1 MKKKISVFINKRI
14 KKFNKKI
21 NVPPDKSLS
30 IRALL
35 LASQCIGVSKIKN
48 LLVSDDV
55 LNCIKALRKLGV
67 KIINKK
73 NIYYIYGNGLN
84 SFKSKNKL
92 TKIFL
97 GNSGTSARLIL
108 GLMSTHPGKFYL
120 YGDESLNKR
129 DMSRI
134 IEPLE
139 KIGCYFY
146 PKGKKTL
153 PITIEGTSMPLA
165 QKHFEEKGSAQIKSA
180 LLLASLS
187 TPGITTIHEKKI
199 SRNHS
204 EIFLKNINSDI
215 KIKKLNNGNL
225 IKLRGQKN
233 LYAFD
238 YKVSSDPSSAAF
250 LIALAL
256 LTPNS
261 KLLIKEILCNPTRI
275 GFIKILK
282 EKMNAR
288 ITLKNLKKKYGETV
302 GDVFVQSSSLKPIN
316 CPKKLVPSVIDEFP
330 ILFIISSII
339 KGVSNFAGIN
349 ELRHKESDRIKNI
362 ELGLNKMGIKTI
374 STADS
379 LKIFGNP
386 NINRKKSIE
395 IYPKNDH
402 RIAMSWAIFALING
416 IKIKINNFETVDTSF
431 PGFVALIKKIGGK
444 IETN

>member
-55 LNCIKALRKLGV
+55 LNCIKALMKLGV

-215 KIKKLNNGNL
+215 KF
-225 IKLRGQKN
+225 KN
-233 LYAFD
+233 
-238 YKVSSDPSSAAF
+238 
-250 LIALAL
+250 
-256 LTPNS
+256 
-261 KLLIKEILCNPTRI
+261 
-275 GFIKILK
+275 
-282 EKMNAR
+282 
-288 ITLKNLKKKYGETV
+288 
-302 GDVFVQSSSLKPIN
+302 
-316 CPKKLVPSVIDEFP
+316 
-330 ILFIISSII
+330 
-339 KGVSNFAGIN
+339 
-349 ELRHKESDRIKNI
+349 
-362 ELGLNKMGIKTI
+362 
-374 STADS
+374 
-379 LKIFGNP
+379 
-386 NINRKKSIE
+386 
-395 IYPKNDH
+395 
-402 RIAMSWAIFALING
+402 
-416 IKIKINNFETVDTSF
+416 
-431 PGFVALIKKIGGK
+431 
-444 IETN
+444 